1 MESEATPRDDRE
13 QGTSARDK
21 FESRAC
27 LRGGWEVEQY
37 AHRLGAVVSQFIVDS
52 LGCPSQEWAGAGQCW
67 QIDWRTCSW
76 AAAAAASAIFQSA
89 FMSLLMSREERD
101 RGLERRR
108 GTARPMRNTANA
120 SFIYERR
127 LLSPCPALPMHVPKM
142 RLISRHTQRRVPL
155 HPLLFLFLPRFPL
168 IPLPS
173 PAMVFAFIN
182 CLTCPL
188 I

>member
-21 FESRAC
+21 CESRAC

-76 AAAAAASAIFQSA
+76 AAAASAIFQSA
-89 FMSLLMSREERD
+89 FMSLLMSREERG
-101 RGLERRR
+101 RGLERGRR
-108 GTARPMRNTANA
+108 GQPRALIDSATNA
-120 SFIYERR
+120 QHGKCIIY
-127 LLSPCPALPMHVPKM
+127 L
-142 RLISRHTQRRVPL
+142 
-155 HPLLFLFLPRFPL
+155 
-168 IPLPS
+168 
-173 PAMVFAFIN
+173 
-182 CLTCPL
+182 
-188 I
+188 